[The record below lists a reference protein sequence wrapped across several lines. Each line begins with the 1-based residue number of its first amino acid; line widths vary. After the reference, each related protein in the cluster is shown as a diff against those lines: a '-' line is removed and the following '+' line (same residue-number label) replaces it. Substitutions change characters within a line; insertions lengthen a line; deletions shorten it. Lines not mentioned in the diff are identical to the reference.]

1 MNTVKLSLLFLFIT
15 AVTNTSYA
23 GKDDDGEEKEPEC
36 DYISG
41 STKVS
46 MIRNGKSCPDSGP
59 TGRLVNNPGGYSF
72 QLRDIIWRN

>member
-36 DYISG
+36 DYIEVAPG
-41 STKVS
+41 S
-46 MIRNGKSCPDSGP
+46 R
-59 TGRLVNNPGGYSF
+59 TGMRKF
-72 QLRDIIWRN
+72 